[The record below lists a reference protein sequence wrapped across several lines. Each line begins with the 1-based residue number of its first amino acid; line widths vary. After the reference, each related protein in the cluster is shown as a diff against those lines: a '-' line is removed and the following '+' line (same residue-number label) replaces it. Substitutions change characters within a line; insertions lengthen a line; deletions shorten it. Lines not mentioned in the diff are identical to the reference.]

1 MSSQSLLSGL
11 AILLFLQWIS
21 TLIISALQVPFP
33 PALLAMLILAGLL
46 GKGIIKFE
54 MIEDICT
61 ILIEKMGM
69 LFLPAGVSMILYLD
83 VIEAEFSAIA
93 LTIIISSFAV
103 LTATALFLD
112 FVLKY
117 QERKGGEK

>member
-21 TLIISALQVPFP
+21 TLIISALQIPFP

-46 GKGIIKFE
+46 GKGIIKIE
-54 MIEDICT
+54 TIEDICT

-83 VIEAEFSAIA
+83 VIEAEFSAIV
-93 LTIIISSFAV
+93 LTIIISSLAV

-112 FVLKY
+112 FMLKH
-117 QERKGGEK
+117 QESKGGEK